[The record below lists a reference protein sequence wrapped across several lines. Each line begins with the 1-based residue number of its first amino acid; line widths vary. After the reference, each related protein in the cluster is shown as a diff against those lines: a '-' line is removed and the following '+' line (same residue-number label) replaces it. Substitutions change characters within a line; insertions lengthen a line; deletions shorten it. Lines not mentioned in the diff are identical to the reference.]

1 MKIKSLVIDGVGGIQ
16 HLELSFID
24 GVNVICGAYGIG
36 KTTILNVI
44 ADAFG
49 GNESSKLKRNALCK
63 VGEYNI
69 EIDAFEN
76 GNSKRQHRCNT
87 VAKFLPYEEEYKGG
101 WNEYSKDLFYFGIN
115 RNIEY
120 TKLDSITSDSKR
132 SSYHTERMALIGIQA
147 NDIKNWFI
155 NRYLFV
161 DKAGSLTEAQ
171 IANYHL
177 AVKLFSV
184 LDDKINF
191 KTVVAR
197 SFDIMLTTPKGEI
210 FFEYLSS
217 GYKSCIYII
226 MGMIKEIEYRNSETP
241 ICAED
246 FDGVVL
252 IDEIE
257 LHLHP
262 IWQAELVKALKII
275 FPKAQFILTTHS
287 PSVLQTLEKEEIIAL
302 AYDED
307 RNTCLK
313 ELNLGKY
320 GLQGWT
326 LEEILKNIMEMP
338 ATTSKLYQDTL
349 RKFDQAMDMEN
360 REEILEQYE
369 LLKEML
375 HPDNPLRKLLAIQVA
390 EWED

>member
-1 MKIKSLVIDGVGGIQ
+1 MKIKLLVINGIGGIQ

-24 GVNVICGAYGIG
+24 GVNVICGANGIG

-44 ADAFG
+44 ADAF
-49 GNESSKLKRNALCK
+49 NAHERSELKRNALYK
-63 VGEYNI
+63 EGKYSI
-69 EIDAFEN
+69 EIDICIN
-76 GNSKRQHRCNT
+76 GNCTRVPKENK
-87 VAKFLPYEEEYKGG
+87 VEDFLPSDGAFRNG
-101 WNEYSKDLFYFGIN
+101 WASYSKELLNFGIN
-115 RNIEY
+115 RNINY
-120 TKLDSITSDSKR
+120 VSLNGVSADPKR
-132 SSYHTERMALIGIQA
+132 SSYESSKMAVMGIQIK
-147 NDIKNWFI
+147 DIKNWFI
-155 NRYLFV
+155 NRYLFSSRE
-161 DKAGSLTEAQ
+161 GSLTKEQ
-171 IANYHL
+171 ISNYEL
-177 AVKLFSV
+177 AVRVFSV
-184 LDDKINF
+184 MDDKIKF
-191 KTVVAR
+191 KTVIAK
-197 SFDIMLTTPKGEI
+197 SLDIMLTTPKGEI
-210 FFEYLSS
+210 YFEYLSS

-226 MGMIKEIEYRNSETP
+226 LGMIKEIEYRYSENP

-262 IWQAELVKALKII
+262 IWQAQLVRALKVI

-302 AYDED
+302 AYDEN
-307 RNTCLK
+307 RNTTLK

-349 RKFDQAMDMEN
+349 KKFDQAMNMED
-360 REEILEQYE
+360 RDQILQQYA